1 VLDLSAVRHQINS
14 MVADQAH
21 GGTAAFAARVQSSVT
36 ELQRWSSDWTALQR
50 RIEQSRTSWL
60 VPRIASNPLAQAVP
74 LAHGRSAP
82 DRPEQLSVA
91 ATDGSQIFPD
101 RHEISP
107 CYLINIGYVLLHYG
121 TDERPLLSSRPS
133 LYWRDDD
140 LYQQWGGRRTA
151 VNRDLVGFRRSLL
164 ELTELAELAA
174 ASHAAGHVTVALTDG
189 TLVFWGLEGRL
200 SDFREAGLKALVAT
214 FDLLEHRRIPVA
226 GYISR
231 PGSSEVVNAMRVGIC
246 PVEGGADCDHCPWL
260 GQVPPCATVEGV
272 SDAVLFRHILQSGER
287 SAVFESTSRV
297 LEDYGAHQIF
307 FFYVN
312 AGDEIGRIEV
322 PRYVAEDEKLLNLVH
337 GTIVDQAA
345 KGRGYPVSLAEAH
358 ERAVVRGAEREGFYR
373 HLEEVFVR
381 NDIGARVSR
390 KSLRKRTVGV

>member
-1 VLDLSAVRHQINS
+1 
-14 MVADQAH
+14 
-21 GGTAAFAARVQSSVT
+21 
-36 ELQRWSSDWTALQR
+36 
-50 RIEQSRTSWL
+50 
-60 VPRIASNPLAQAVP
+60 
-74 LAHGRSAP
+74 
-82 DRPEQLSVA
+82 
-91 ATDGSQIFPD
+91 
-101 RHEISP
+101 
-107 CYLINIGYVLLHYG
+107 
-121 TDERPLLSSRPS
+121 
-133 LYWRDDD
+133 
-140 LYQQWGGRRTA
+140 
-151 VNRDLVGFRRSLL
+151 
-164 ELTELAELAA
+164 
-174 ASHAAGHVTVALTDG
+174 
-189 TLVFWGLEGRL
+189 
-200 SDFREAGLKALVAT
+200 
-214 FDLLEHRRIPVA
+214 
-226 GYISR
+226 
-231 PGSSEVVNAMRVGIC
+231 
-246 PVEGGADCDHCPWL
+246 
-260 GQVPPCATVEGV
+260 V